1 MRTYTL
7 KYVELAEQH
16 AEKMAKRWAL
26 DVQNNAKTPTY
37 KNLNEQK
44 IIFQCVQFYRNFS
57 KMFVHEKISEEV
69 QKYFRSYAV
78 DCYALGIP
86 MAEMVY
92 ALILMRRHIWLYAEF
107 QMIFSSLINQQ
118 QALDTLN
125 RTILLFDYASY
136 DVTREYQELM
146 KRDKLESIKLLDILE
161 SNVVEIAANWAAT
174 VRKDRQTLF
183 YHGLPK
189 EKLMPQAIKFYS
201 HLRTLLFDPERF
213 EKGREF
219 FRQYAET
226 CRQQGIPLHE
236 AIYALNVMRRQ
247 MWLHDEFQRTFV
259 NALAH
264 QQAVDSLMRIMLL
277 MDYAAFD
284 ITHYYQERMPQ
295 EN

>member
-1 MRTYTL
+1 M
-7 KYVELAEQH
+7 E
-16 AEKMAKRWAL
+16 
-26 DVQNNAKTPTY
+26 
-37 KNLNEQK
+37 
-44 IIFQCVQFYRNFS
+44 
-57 KMFVHEKISEEV
+57 
-69 QKYFRSYAV
+69 
-78 DCYALGIP
+78 CYALGIP

-136 DVTREYQELM
+136 DVTREYQELA
-146 KRDKLESIKLLDILE
+146 KRDRLESIKLLDIVE
-161 SNVVEIAANWAAT
+161 SNVVEIATNWAAT
-174 VRKDRQTLF
+174 VRKDKQTLF
-183 YHGLPK
+183 YHGIPK
-189 EKLMPQAIKFYS
+189 DKLIPQAIKFYS
-201 HLRTLLFDPERF
+201 HLRILLLDPNRF

-219 FRQYAET
+219 FDQYAET

-247 MWLHDEFQRTFV
+247 MWLHDEFQRTFI

-277 MDYAAFD
+277 MDHAAFD
-284 ITHYYQERMPQ
+284 ITHYYQELMQQ
-295 EN
+295 ED

>member
-1 MRTYTL
+1 MRAYTL

-57 KMFVHEKISEEV
+57 KMFVHEKISEDV

-78 DCYALGIP
+78 ECYALGIP

-136 DVTREYQELM
+136 DVTEEYQALV
-146 KRDKLESIKLLDILE
+146 KRDRVESIRLLDIVE
-161 SNVVEIAANWAAT
+161 ANVVEIATSWAAT

-183 YHGLPK
+183 YHSIPK
-189 EKLMPQAIKFYS
+189 DKLIPQAIKFYS
-201 HLRTLLFDPERF
+201 HLRILLLDPNRF

-219 FRQYAET
+219 FDQYAET
-226 CRQQGIPLHE
+226 CHQQGIPLHE

-247 MWLHDEFQRTFV
+247 MWLYDEFQRTFV

-264 QQAVDSLMRIMLL
+264 HQAIDSLMRIMLL

-284 ITHYYQERMPQ
+284 ITHYYQEKMLQ